1 MIKQKLTTPLVMIAD
16 NDEDERCLLK
26 AVMKLK
32 GFKVVEATNGQ
43 DAIDLATL
51 ATPDLLLI
59 DLRLPRVSGLAVIR
73 QISNQARLRRLKLT
87 TVSLSASGGK
97 RAQVPGCTAHF
108 EKPVEL
114 TQLASLIDRLMPA
127 PEVQLVQA

>member
-1 MIKQKLTTPLVMIAD
+1 MIAD

-32 GFKVVEATNGQ
+32 GFRVVEAANGQ
-43 DAIDLATL
+43 EAIDRATL

-73 QISNQARLRRLKLT
+73 QISNQARLRRLKLA
-87 TVSLSASGGK
+87 TVSLSASGSK
-97 RAQVPGCTAHF
+97 RSQVPGSTAHF
-108 EKPVEL
+108 EKPVEIHE
-114 TQLASLIDRLMPA
+114 LASLIDRLVPA
-127 PEVQLVQA
+127 PESNLVQA

>member
-1 MIKQKLTTPLVMIAD
+1 MNTKPKTESPLVMIAD
-16 NDEDERCLLK
+16 NDSDERRLLK

-32 GFKVVEATNGQ
+32 GFKVVEAKNGQ
-43 DAIDLATL
+43 EAINLATL

-59 DLRLPRVSGLAVIR
+59 DLRLPRVSGQVVIR

-87 TVSLSASGGK
+87 TVALSASGSK
-97 RAQVPGCTAHF
+97 RSQVPGSTAHF

-114 TQLASLIDRLMPA
+114 HQLASLIDRLMPA
-127 PEVQLVQA
+127 Q